1 MDLKALGE
9 NLGLEL
15 HEFVEIV
22 ELFLSTADT
31 DIEKIRR
38 SALGNDM
45 GTAAEAAHSL
55 KGSAGNLGFKEISD
69 IALKAEN
76 NASEGKLDGFDDIT
90 DTLTEKVQEI
100 KAALKQV

>member
-15 HEFVEIV
+15 HEFIEIV

-38 SALGNDM
+38 AALGNDT

-76 NASEGKLDGFDDIT
+76 SASEGNLEGFADIT
-90 DTLTEKVQEI
+90 NILIEKVKEI
-100 KAALKQV
+100 KTALNQV